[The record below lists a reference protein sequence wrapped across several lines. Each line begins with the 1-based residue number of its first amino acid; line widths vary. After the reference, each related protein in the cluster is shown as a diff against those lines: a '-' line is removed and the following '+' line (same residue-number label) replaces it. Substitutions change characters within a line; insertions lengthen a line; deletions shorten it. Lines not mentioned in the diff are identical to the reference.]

1 MTSASLP
8 HTPILVKEF
17 LSFFKDK
24 EIKVFIDATLGAGGH
39 SLALLEN
46 HPEIELLIGF
56 DQDPYALEIASKRL
70 EKYKNK
76 LNLIHSNF
84 SSIDQLDANIKA
96 DAIFADLGV
105 SSMQLDIAQRGMS
118 FSKLGPL
125 DMRMN
130 PQNPLT
136 AEIIVNEWP
145 LEKLEYIFKEFSEE
159 QRWRLV
165 AKTIIEARSKK
176 RIQSTIE
183 LVDLLRP
190 ILKTNKKIH
199 PATLVFQGL
208 RIAVNDELQA
218 LALFLPQAIER
229 LNCQGKLG
237 ILTFHSLEDR
247 IVKNYFR
254 QVGGYKGGK
263 EHHYDFTKEDEVLIK
278 ILTKKP
284 ICPQEEEIALNPR
297 ARSAKMRF
305 AEKI

>member
-8 HTPILVKEF
+8 HTPILVEEF
-17 LSFFKDK
+17 LSFFKDR
-24 EIKVFIDATLGAGGH
+24 EIKIFIDATLGAGGH
-39 SLALLEN
+39 SLALLES
-46 HPEIELLIGF
+46 HPEVELLIGF

-76 LNLIHSNF
+76 LKLVHANF
-84 SSIDQLDANIKA
+84 SSIGSLDIDLKA
-96 DAIFADLGV
+96 DGIFADLGV

-130 PQNPLT
+130 PLNSLT
-136 AEIIVNEWP
+136 AEIIINQWP
-145 LEKLEYIFKEFSEE
+145 LEKLEYIFREFSEE
-159 QRWRLV
+159 PRWRLV
-165 AKTIIEARSKK
+165 AKTIVEARDNKPIK
-176 RIQSTIE
+176 TTLDLVE
-183 LVDLLRP
+183 LLKP
-190 ILKTNKKIH
+190 ILKTHKKIH

-218 LALFLPQAIER
+218 LSNFLPEAIKR
-229 LNCQGKLG
+229 LNPEGKLG

-254 QVGGYKGGK
+254 QIGGYKGGK
-263 EHHYDFTKEDEVLIK
+263 EHHYDFTKEEEHLIK

-284 ICPQEEEIALNPR
+284 ICPQEKEIAQNPR